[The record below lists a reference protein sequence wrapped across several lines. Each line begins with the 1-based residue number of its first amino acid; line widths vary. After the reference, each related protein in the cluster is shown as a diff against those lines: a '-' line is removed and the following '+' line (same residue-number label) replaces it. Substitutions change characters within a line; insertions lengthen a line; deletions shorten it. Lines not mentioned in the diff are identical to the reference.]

1 MGFFLTIF
9 VFFTEWPIVITF
21 SIESHEVSL
30 LERYSC
36 IFESPNVWVMSR
48 KGFGGVY
55 AETRDPFKVI
65 K

>member
-21 SIESHEVSL
+21 SIVSREVGL
-30 LERYSC
+30 LERYPC

-48 KGFGGVY
+48 KGFGGVD
-55 AETRDPFKVI
+55 AETWDQFKVI